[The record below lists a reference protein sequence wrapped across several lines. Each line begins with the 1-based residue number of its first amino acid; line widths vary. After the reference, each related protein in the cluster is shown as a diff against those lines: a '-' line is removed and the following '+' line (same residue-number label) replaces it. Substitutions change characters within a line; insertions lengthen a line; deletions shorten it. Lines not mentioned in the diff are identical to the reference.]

1 MQRLPMTT
9 TAAPVASA
17 AKQQQNQ
24 NDNED
29 QVHEDSP
36 QMAAA
41 FAGHGDSTAPLS
53 DCSGTA
59 RTVASLSVIP
69 GCAHE
74 GIHRAAGMPGKMDS
88 GPDALHRPGMTVV
101 VRRNDDRV

>member
-1 MQRLPMTT
+1 MTAT
-9 TAAPVASA
+9 TAPISA
-17 AKQQQNQ
+17 AAEQEQHQ
-24 NDNED
+24 NDNQD
-29 QVHEDSP
+29 QFHGDSP
-36 QMAAA
+36 QMATAA
-41 FAGHGDSTAPLS
+41 FAGHEDSTAPLS

-74 GIHRAAGMPGKMDS
+74 GIHRAAGMPGEMDS